1 MAKLLLQNKSNIN
14 EKTTEQL
21 SCLHLALR
29 CGREHPELIQ
39 FLIEN
44 GAGFLFVIS
53 FNFMKKKKLK
63 QM

>member
-44 GAGFLFVIS
+44 GAGFLFFLLFPLIS
-53 FNFMKKKKLK
+53 
-63 QM
+63 